1 MTHQETG
8 ASPCEEEPGLSS
20 QETSENTLSKDRGG
34 RERGLGL
41 ARLCSHW
48 DPTDSH
54 LTGGVTDGRRRGSHP
69 FNGTVVQEG
78 LALSD
83 LLRPL

>member
-8 ASPCEEEPGLSS
+8 ASPCEEESGLK
-20 QETSENTLSKDRGG
+20 ETSENRLSKDRGG
-34 RERGLGL
+34 RESGLGL
-41 ARLCSHW
+41 ARFCSHW
-48 DPTDSH
+48 DPSH
-54 LTGGVTDGRRRGSHP
+54 GQNQQSPDGRHRGSHP